1 MTEWEDKRY
10 SDFTSKDKIEMIESF
25 AGALSEFYHASKTN
39 DTKFCSQIAQVL
51 LQSFSVAV
59 LDKSDDEEVKVL
71 LEQKAME
78 LMKSF
83 GAKA

>member
-1 MTEWEDKRY
+1 MTSWEDKRY

-39 DTKFCSQIAQVL
+39 DIKFCSKISQVL
-51 LQSFSVAV
+51 LHTFSVV
-59 LDKSDDEEVKVL
+59 ILDKSNDEQVKVL
-71 LEQKAME
+71 LEQKAVE

-83 GAKA
+83 GAEA